1 MKHQQIDDKDRVW
14 TVRRGAD
21 GRLHEQLDAKL
32 LARIHPGLSAEEI
45 ADALVIAAG
54 EAEIDENRAW

>member
-1 MKHQQIDDKDRVW
+1 MKHQQIDEKARVW

-21 GRLHEQLDAKL
+21 GRLHEQLDAGL
-32 LARIHPGLSAEEI
+32 LAKLYPGLSPDDIAE
-45 ADALVIAAG
+45 ALVIAAG

>member
-14 TVRRGAD
+14 TVTRGVN
-21 GRLHEQLDAKL
+21 GRLHQELDAGL
-32 LARIHPGLSAEEI
+32 LARIHPELSPREI
-45 ADALVIAAG
+45 AEALVIAAG